1 MAIWKAERRFLVAFA
16 EAALGCAE
24 ADLPQAA
31 NAVDRLDAFLNSAPA
46 ALRTNFHL
54 AMLTVPPGLLTK
66 WRFSRWPLRR
76 RREFLDRLFRK
87 YAFKAPGLLLDKQ
100 AILATVKSM
109 VSGAYAELPEFWKRL
124 AYDPTPGT
132 LPRRADGSV
141 VVPPSGSELQPGRT
155 AVGQALHDRVIRAT
169 DLPERF
175 PDGPTIAI
183 IGSGAGGLAAA
194 HALALRPDMKDVRIV
209 ILEAGD
215 LRTNESFPTSVL
227 EGFAQLYANAGAT
240 PGANQRI
247 GFIQGR
253 CVGGGTTVN
262 NAGSPRPINEW
273 SHIMRGSW
281 ARAGADLDWQALD
294 QAFDFLEG
302 PLSISIVEDHVIT
315 RSTHKAFAGFAG
327 MSEEYAR
334 AGKLKANL
342 LDCIGCGQ
350 CNNGCRYDA
359 HRAPLVTLL
368 PELLRRN
375 ERVSLVT
382 GADVRKIGFKSGSG
396 GRTVSHLE
404 IETPGGSRRFYPDRI
419 ILAAGAFN
427 SIALLQ
433 NSNYISASGR
443 ERLVGK
449 RFSCNYASP
458 VMGRF
463 DERLNG
469 GQGIQIGYIVEI
481 PKHRLII
488 ETAFAPPT
496 VFGMMLPQWGESF
509 AKRVSDY
516 NHMAVAFPTI
526 SSDAYGS
533 IDRSGIP
540 MMAPHWIKFA
550 LEPTDWARMA
560 YGLRLCALAL
570 AAAGAREIFDSRFTA
585 ETLTLGPDPAS
596 NRQRIDDYFRDVGPQ
611 TFLRVQSAHLQG
623 GNVIH
628 RDPTKGVVNSDL
640 RVHGVDNLWIFDSSV
655 FPAPITLNI
664 QYTTMALTRYAALRM
679 PAMEHRASRP
689 S

>member
-1 MAIWKAERRFLVAFA
+1 MAIWKQERRFLVAFA
-16 EAALGCAE
+16 EAVLGLAE
-24 ADLPQAA
+24 QDLPHAVK
-31 NAVDRLDAFLNSAPA
+31 AVDRLDAFLNAAPP
-46 ALRTNFHL
+46 ALRTNFHMAIL
-54 AMLTVPPGLLTK
+54 VMPPGLFTK
-66 WRFSRWPLRR
+66 WRFSRWTLAKRR
-76 RREFLDRLFRK
+76 AYLDRLFREF
-87 YAFKAPGLLLDKQ
+87 AFRPPGLVLDRQ

-124 AYDPTPGT
+124 GYSPTPAE
-132 LPRRADGSV
+132 LPRRANGQV
-141 VVPPSGSELQPGRT
+141 VVPPSGPALNPARS
-155 AVGQALHDRVIRAT
+155 AVGQALHDRVTRAA

-175 PDGPTIAI
+175 AGERTIAV

-194 HALALRPDMKDVRIV
+194 HALALRPDMKGVRIV
-209 ILEAGD
+209 ILEAGE
-215 LRTNESFPTSVL
+215 LRTNESFPTSVMD
-227 EGFAQLYANAGAT
+227 GFSQLYAHAGAT

-273 SHIMRGSW
+273 GDILRGRW
-281 ARAGADLDWQALD
+281 ARAGADLDWKALND
-294 QAFDFLEG
+294 AFDFLEG
-302 PLSISIVEDHVIT
+302 PLSITTVEDHIIT
-315 RSTHKAFAGFAG
+315 RSTHKAFEGFIG
-327 MSEEYAR
+327 MEAEYTR
-334 AGKLKANL
+334 AGKLEANL

-368 PELLRRN
+368 PELLARN
-375 ERVSLVT
+375 PRVSLVT
-382 GADVRKIGFKSGSG
+382 GADVRKIVFKPSDN
-396 GRTVSHLE
+396 GRAVSHLE
-404 IETPGGSRRFYPDRI
+404 INTASGKRKLYADRV

-433 NSNYISASGR
+433 NSNHISASGR
-443 ERLVGK
+443 ERLVGA

-463 DERLNG
+463 DEPLNG

-481 PKHRLII
+481 PEHRLII

-496 VFGMMLPQWGESF
+496 VFGMMLPQWGENFS
-509 AKRVSDY
+509 KRAADY
-516 NHMAVAFPTI
+516 NNMAVAFPTI

-533 IDRSGIP
+533 IDHSDVP
-540 MMAPHWIKFA
+540 MMAPHQVKFS
-550 LEPTDWARMA
+550 LDPTDWARMA
-560 YGLRLCALAL
+560 LGLRLCAIAL
-570 AAAGAREIFDSRFTA
+570 MKAGAREIFDSRYTG
-585 ETLTLGPDPAS
+585 ETLVIGPDPAL
-596 NRQRIDDYFRDVGPQ
+596 NLKKIDDYFRDIGPQ
-611 TFLRVQSAHLQG
+611 TFIRVQSAHLQG

-640 RVHGVDNLWIFDSSV
+640 KVHGVDNLWIYDSSV
-655 FPAPITLNI
+655 FPVPITLNC

-679 PAMEHRASRP
+679 PAM
-689 S
+689 

>member
-1 MAIWKAERRFLVAFA
+1 MAIWKPERKFLVAFA
-16 EAALGCAE
+16 EAVLGLAE
-24 ADLPQAA
+24 PDLPQAVK
-31 NAVDRLDAFLNSAPA
+31 AVDRLDGFLNAAPA
-46 ALRTNFHL
+46 GLRTNFHL
-54 AMLTVPPGLLTK
+54 AILTMPPGLFTK
-66 WRFSRWPLRR
+66 WRLSRWPLAR
-76 RREFLDRLFRK
+76 RREFLDRLFRE
-87 YAFKAPGLLLDKQ
+87 YAFQAPGLLLDKQ

-109 VSGAYAELPEFWKRL
+109 VSGAFAELPEFWKRL
-124 AYDPTPGT
+124 GYSPTPDA
-132 LPRRADGSV
+132 LPRRVNGPV
-141 VVPPSGSELQPGRT
+141 VVPPSGPELHPARSPVGR
-155 AVGQALHDRVIRAT
+155 ALHERVTRAG

-175 PDGPTIAI
+175 PGERVIAI

-194 HALALRPDMKDVRIV
+194 HALALRPDMKGVRIV
-209 ILEAGD
+209 ILEAGE
-215 LRTNESFPTSVL
+215 LHTNEGFPTSTL
-227 EGFAQLYANAGAT
+227 EGFTQLYANAGAT

-273 SHIMRGSW
+273 GHIMRGRW
-281 ARAGADLDWQALD
+281 ARAGADLDWKALD
-294 QAFDFLEG
+294 EAFDFLEG
-302 PLSISIVEDHVIT
+302 PLSISTVEDHIIT
-315 RSTHKAFAGFAG
+315 RSTHKAFEGFAG
-327 MSEEYAR
+327 LSGEYAR
-334 AGKLKANL
+334 AGTLKANL
-342 LDCIGCGQ
+342 RDCIGCGQ

-359 HRAPLVTLL
+359 HRAPLITLL
-368 PELLRRN
+368 PELLERN

-382 GADVRKIGFKSGSG
+382 GAAVRKIVFQPRGN

-404 IETPGGSRRFYPDRI
+404 IDTPGGARKLYADRV

-427 SIALLQ
+427 SIALLH
-433 NSNYISASGR
+433 NSNYTSASGR
-443 ERLVGK
+443 ERLVGTH
-449 RFSCNYASP
+449 FSCNYASP

-496 VFGMMLPQWGESF
+496 VFGMMLPQWGENF
-509 AKRVSDY
+509 AKRAGDY
-516 NHMAVAFPTI
+516 NNMAVAFPTI

-540 MMAPHWIKFA
+540 MMAPHWIRFT
-550 LEPTDWARMA
+550 LEPSDWDRMA

-570 AAAGAREIFDSRFTA
+570 ANAGAREIFDSRYTA
-585 ETLTLGPDPAS
+585 ETLTIGPDPAA
-596 NRQRIDDYFRDVGPQ
+596 NRKKIDDYFRDIGPQ

-623 GNVIH
+623 GNVMH
-628 RDPTKGVVNSDL
+628 RDPTRGVVDAGL
-640 RVHGVDNLWIFDSSV
+640 KVHGVDNLWIFDSSV

-679 PAMEHRASRP
+679 PAM
-689 S
+689 